1 MQIAHRINVLTPD
14 IAEEVFAKCD
24 GIEFDI
30 RDSDG
35 HLIVQHDAFK
45 TGQLFSEF
53 LSHCSPDKFYI
64 VNVKAEGVEELA
76 IQMLEAAG
84 IQNFFLLDCG
94 IPAIMKLKKRGEK
107 RLALRFSEVEPLEI
121 VEALK
126 DTATW
131 VWVDCFQKYPLTAS
145 VARQFQEWGLKICLV
160 SPDLQGRPED
170 IPPYVKQ
177 LMENDIMFDA
187 VCAKE
192 WNHSLWASAETIIRT
207 S

>member
-1 MQIAHRINVLTPD
+1 MMKIAHRINVLTHE
-14 IAEEVFAKCD
+14 IAQDVFSKCD

-53 LSHCSPDKFYI
+53 LEYCPANKFYI

-94 IPAIMKLKKRGEK
+94 IPAIMKLKKRGE
-107 RLALRFSEVEPLEI
+107 RRIAIRFSEVEP
-121 VEALK
+121 VEMVTALQGC
-126 DTATW
+126 ATW
-131 VWVDCFQKYPLTAS
+131 VWVDCFQKYPLTAEI
-145 VARQFQEWGLKICLV
+145 AERFQQQGLKICLV
-160 SPDLQGRPED
+160 SPDLQGRPDD
-170 IPPYVKQ
+170 IEPYVKELQ
-177 LMENDIMFDA
+177 DKHILFDA
-187 VCAKE
+187 VCAKL
-192 WNHSLWASAETIIRT
+192 WNHSKWTLS